1 MTSNTN
7 FTYTKVNIV
16 DPMFKTTFGT
26 MEIPTGWRYTP
37 NIIWNFPNKN
47 IVIYIMAE
55 SPDKTE
61 SFTILPFAFGLHY
74 VSADTEYFSQIQML
88 QQQIFNFRILRETNQ
103 PSQKVEQSI
112 KLQINKKI
120 NSYKAIGVTSL
131 AHYGQY
137 TYRSATISGKI
148 NGLDTITT
156 LEIASIREPVPFNL
170 LTPFMF
176 PNGMVIDLNPGTIRT
191 IRVTVK
197 NEHQHLLPELSKKI
211 QQIQVDKNWLKLKDL
226 FFSQKSKSSSQKASN
241 TSSSWDKIAQT
252 RKEINEIYRSI
263 NKNASESQDRIRAMY
278 HSRTNGTQINN
289 NSQNNTKINN
299 TQINNTQNYEDDS
312 TTERAYKGDYNY
324 MYAFERDDGT
334 VIRTNS
340 SLFDPD
346 KDFNY
351 SRNWRELP
359 YNVGDRY
366 MHTYES
372 DDGTIVQT
380 NSSLFDPNVDLDD
393 YNRLWG
399 KK

>member
-137 TYRSATISGKI
+137 TYRSATISGK
-148 NGLDTITT
+148 
-156 LEIASIREPVPFNL
+156 
-170 LTPFMF
+170 
-176 PNGMVIDLNPGTIRT
+176 
-191 IRVTVK
+191 
-197 NEHQHLLPELSKKI
+197 LLPELSKKI

-380 NSSLFDPNVDLDD
+380 NSSILKISANLV
-393 YNRLWG
+393 WG
-399 KK
+399 IIHSL

>member
-1 MTSNTN
+1 MSNNTN
-7 FTYTKVNIV
+7 FTYTKVNII

-26 MEIPTGWRYTP
+26 MEIPTGWHYTP

-55 SPDKTE
+55 SPDKVE
-61 SFTILPFAFGLHY
+61 SFNILPVAFGLTY
-74 VSADTEYFSQIQML
+74 VNADTEYYSHIQML
-88 QQQIFNFRILRETNQ
+88 QQQIFNLRIVKETSQ

-112 KLQINKKI
+112 KSQIDKKI
-120 NSYKAIGVTSL
+120 NMYKTIGVTSL

-137 TYRSATISGKI
+137 TYKSATITGKI

-170 LTPFMF
+170 LAPFML
-176 PNGMVIDLNPGTIRT
+176 PNGMVLDFNPGTIRT
-191 IRVTVK
+191 IRVTLK
-197 NEHQHLLPELSKKI
+197 NEHQHLLSELSKKI
-211 QQIQVDKNWLKLKDL
+211 QQIQIDKNWLKLKDS
-226 FFSQKSKSSSQKASN
+226 FFSSSHKSSSQKTSN
-241 TSSSWDKIAQT
+241 KSSWDKIAQT

-278 HSRTNGTQINN
+278 HSRTNSSFSPNVV
-289 NSQNNTKINN
+289 NSMPNHSSMQDSR
-299 TQINNTQNYEDDS
+299 EDS
-312 TTERAYKGDYNY
+312 GEGSRKEYKGDYNY
-324 MYAFERDDGT
+324 MYTFERDDGT
-334 VIRTNS
+334 IIRTNS
-340 SLFDPD
+340 SLFDPS

-351 SRNWRELP
+351 SRNWTELP
-359 YNVGDRY
+359 YNVGDSY

-380 NSSLFDPNVDLDD
+380 DSSLFDPNVNLDD
-393 YNRLWG
+393 DNRYWR

>member
-1 MTSNTN
+1 MVNNTN
-7 FTYTKVNIV
+7 FTYTKINIV

-26 MEIPTGWRYTP
+26 MEIPTGWNYTP
-37 NIIWNFPNKN
+37 NIVWNFPNKN
-47 IVIYIMAE
+47 IVIYITAE
-55 SPDKTE
+55 SPDKVE
-61 SFTILPFAFGLHY
+61 SFSILPIAFGLHY
-74 VSADTEYFSQIQML
+74 VSADVEYFSIMQVL

-112 KLQINKKI
+112 KSHINQKI
-120 NSYKAIGVTSL
+120 NGFKSIGVNSL

-148 NGLDTITT
+148 NGFDTITT
-156 LEIASIREPVPFNL
+156 LEIASIREPVPFNM

-176 PNGMVIDLNPGTIRT
+176 PNGMVLDFNPGTIRT

-197 NEHQHLLPELSKKI
+197 NEHQHLLSELSKKI
-211 QQIQVDKNWLKLKDL
+211 QQIQIDKNWLKLKDS
-226 FFSQKSKSSSQKASN
+226 FFSQKSKSSSQKTSN

-252 RKEINEIYRSI
+252 RKEIDEIYRSI
-263 NKNASESQDRIRAMY
+263 NRNTSESQDRIRAMY
-278 HSRTNGTQINN
+278 HSRTNGNHINN
-289 NSQNNTKINN
+289 NTQNN
-299 TQINNTQNYEDDS
+299 TQINNTQEEDS

-334 VIRTNS
+334 IIRTNS
-340 SLFDPD
+340 SLFEPD

-351 SRNWRELP
+351 SRNWTELP
-359 YNVGDRY
+359 YNVGDSYR
-366 MHTYES
+366 HTYES

-393 YNRLWG
+393 YNRIWI
-399 KK
+399 KR